1 VNANLQKFLAGLG
14 AVALSAGMAG
24 CASEMTRDSHSPVRL
39 VVNSLEVNDEQST
52 LLSDVIRL
60 VRQPAPCSPTSPCP
74 SVFND
79 SAVVNLSII
88 LRDPGTPGSPSSPST
103 LNQVTINR
111 YRVTYRRADGHN
123 TPGVDVPYDF
133 DSALTVTVP
142 PSGDVEVA
150 FQIVR
155 HSAKEEAPL
164 AALRYTDD
172 IISTIGEVTF
182 YGRDQAGN
190 DVSAS
195 ARIGIDFGDFADSN
209 N

>member
-14 AVALSAGMAG
+14 AIALSAGMAG
-24 CASEMTRDSHSPVRL
+24 CGSEMVRDSRSPVRL
-39 VVNSLEVNDEQST
+39 VVNSLEADNQNT

-60 VRQPAPCSPTSPCP
+60 VRQPAPCTATSPCP

-79 SAVVNLSII
+79 MAVVQLSIQ
-88 LRDPGTPGSPSSPST
+88 LRDIGVPTSPSAPST

-111 YRVTYRRADGHN
+111 YRVRYRRADGHN

-142 PSGDVEVA
+142 NTGNAESA
-150 FQIVR
+150 FQLVR

-172 IISTIGEVTF
+172 IISTIAEVTF
-182 YGRDQAGN
+182 YGRDQVGN
-190 DVSAS
+190 EVSVSAS
-195 ARIGIDFGDFADSN
+195 IGIDFGDFADTN